1 MRDSHH
7 TPCFTISATRPL
19 YLHAAFDEEL
29 EGLIEAA
36 ELDEGQE
43 KRLEREFGCEYHLIT
58 RDDCWRGSPKIY
70 GLTLYGPQPAGQDD
84 GRLHG

>member
-1 MRDSHH
+1 M
-7 TPCFTISATRPL
+7 TRPL

-43 KRLEREFGCEYHLIT
+43 KRLEREFGCEYHLNPRRPLERIAEDI
-58 RDDCWRGSPKIY
+58 RSH
-70 GLTLYGPQPAGQDD
+70 TLWAATSRARRWPSQWIG
-84 GRLHG
+84 